1 MKKIKFLADTY
12 DKYTYE
18 DYKKGEI
25 KEFTNKR
32 AEEIL
37 SAKQKNGK
45 PFAEIL
51 EETIETATK
60 QVKAE
65 TAVKKTRKV
74 KSIEID
80 LNEGT
85 VKENDI

>member
-18 DYKKGEI
+18 DYKKGDI

-37 SAKQKNGK
+37 NTKRANGE
-45 PFAEIL
+45 PYAIL
-51 EETIETATK
+51 IEEEIETATVK
-60 QVKAE
+60 PKAE
-65 TAVKKTRKV
+65 KAVKRTRK
-74 KSIEID
+74 K
-80 LNEGT
+80 
-85 VKENDI
+85 KE

>member
-18 DYKKGEI
+18 DYKIGVKKG
-25 KEFTNKR
+25 FTNKR

-37 SAKQKNGK
+37 SAKQKNGE

-51 EETIETATK
+51 EEIIETATK

-65 TAVKKTRKV
+65 TAVKKTKKV
-74 KSIEID
+74 KSTEID
-80 LNEGT
+80 
-85 VKENDI
+85 